1 MFNKEYF
8 VRENNLQS
16 NGIMHSD
23 QLRKHHIYSIMQR
36 IIVDIDNTLW
46 DFASVF
52 EEKLKEKVPSIPP
65 FNEWRWDFYK
75 EYITDEELYRIVNDI
90 HSVQDLFEPFPSA
103 RFFLD
108 SIAQNGYDVV
118 IASHRHEDSR
128 DATETFLRKNDLLF
142 NELHLSYNKAILFDS
157 SNALIDDSPHLL
169 DEAQQKGLICTGLS
183 YPWNRHT
190 NHPLFQSLDEIL
202 EFLLREMK

>member
-1 MFNKEYF
+1 MNENK
-8 VRENNLQS
+8 LQS
-16 NGIMHSD
+16 NGIMHAN

-52 EEKLKEKVPSIPP
+52 EEKLKETVPGIPP
-65 FNEWRWDFYK
+65 SNEWKWDFYK
-75 EYITDEELYRIVNDI
+75 EYITEEELYRIVNDI

-103 RFFLD
+103 RLFLD
-108 SIAQNGYDVV
+108 SISHNGYDIV

-128 DATETFLRKNDLLF
+128 DVTEAFLRKHDLRY

-157 SNALIDDSPHLL
+157 GNAIVDDSPHLL
-169 DEAQQKGLICTGLS
+169 DEAQQKGLVCTGLS
-183 YPWNRHT
+183 YPWNRNT
-190 NHPLFQSLDEIL
+190 DHPLFQSLEEVL
-202 EFLLREMK
+202 EFLMRELKEKRKIY